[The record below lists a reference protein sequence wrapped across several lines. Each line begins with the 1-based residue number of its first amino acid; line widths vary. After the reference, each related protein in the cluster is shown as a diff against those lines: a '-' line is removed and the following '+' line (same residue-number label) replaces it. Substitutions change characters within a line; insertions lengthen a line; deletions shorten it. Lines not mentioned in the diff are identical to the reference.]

1 LSALAESLR
10 RFEPTWLKVGRVHR
24 HICFLR
30 LEGREA
36 EAREVESNELAP
48 AVVEARKAS
57 ESEAEADAVLDHL
70 THEDEERVADAV
82 AFAEVLVPMLSERLK
97 LQTQPQGTPAR
108 SVRQKRPDAG
118 NPDEAHGIADFI
130 DEMLAQQRAGSH

>member
-1 LSALAESLR
+1 M
-10 RFEPTWLKVGRVHR
+10 GRVHR
-24 HICFLR
+24 RICFLR

-36 EAREVESNELAP
+36 EAREIESNELAP

-70 THEDEERVADAV
+70 THDDEERVADAV

-97 LQTQPQGTPAR
+97 LQSQLPNTPAK
-108 SVRQKRPDAG
+108 SVRPKRPGSG

-130 DEMLAQQRAGSH
+130 DEMLAQQRAASH